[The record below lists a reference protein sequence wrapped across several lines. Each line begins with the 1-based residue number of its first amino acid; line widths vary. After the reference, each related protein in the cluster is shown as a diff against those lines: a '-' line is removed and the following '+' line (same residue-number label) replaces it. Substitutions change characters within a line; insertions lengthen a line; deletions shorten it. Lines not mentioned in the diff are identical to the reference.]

1 MGMDINHISSKGKFC
16 NTSSEHTHETSRVG
30 LVSADLAINLDVA
43 LHEDG
48 LHFTVGKSI
57 LQSVPEDEDQ
67 GKALPG
73 LVRTRRWLGGLKQRK
88 FKYQIT
94 EHKHLT

>member
-1 MGMDINHISSKGKFC
+1 MGINIDQTSSKGKFC
-16 NTSSEHTHETSRVG
+16 NRCSEHTHETSRVG

-73 LVRTRRWLGGLKQRK
+73 LVRTRRWLGGMKQRK